1 MKFIKSFVKK
11 PRNVYFSIIAM
22 MTVVSC
28 LASISFSYYID
39 ESSTEGMLKFDT
51 IDNRIQSPDLVD
63 GNLAL
68 APHETKEINLYVMS
82 NNDMESK
89 YKLIYNTDKNVK
101 IYTNTSI
108 DETIDAKEVKNY
120 TLTVSNFEDEP
131 VTFELKILSS
141 SMSADIPFNGNEIE
155 VIE

>member
-120 TLTVSNFEDEP
+120 ALTVSNFEDEP

>member
-63 GNLAL
+63 GNIAL

>member
-63 GNLAL
+63 GNIAL
-68 APHETKEINLYVMS
+68 APHETKEISLYVMS

>member
-39 ESSTEGMLKFDT
+39 ESSTEGMLKFDN

>member
-131 VTFELKILSS
+131 VTFEFKILSS